1 MNIGIVTDNTCNLP
15 IDFLEKNDV
24 GYASLYILRNSNH
37 IRAIDLCTTTFYE
50 ELKVGSYVPL
60 TSQPSVK
67 DFENVYRDMLKKYD
81 YLITI
86 TISEKLSGTLNSA
99 KLAASMVDEKR
110 IFAIDSKLTS
120 FGLGFLVM
128 ELLEKIKSKKYTLEQ
143 LLEYAKH
150 FYLTTKTIFSVTN
163 IDYLYKGGRIGKAKA
178 LMGSLLNMKPILSL
192 TEGEIIPVKNV
203 RGNNKMIKELTNI
216 AIERI
221 DTMRLKRIAVIHTGN
236 LKYGSLILEELRN
249 RGINDDDIF
258 YSLLDPVIG
267 THLGPDA
274 VGVITQWE

>member
-15 IDFLEKNDV
+15 INFLEKNDV

-37 IRAIDLCTTTFYE
+37 IRAVDMCPTTFYE

-67 DFENVYRDMLKKYD
+67 DFEIVYRDMLKRYD

-143 LLEYAKH
+143 LLEYAKN

-221 DTMRLKRIAVIHTGN
+221 DTMRLKRIAVIHTGS